1 MEKISKAEVK
11 SLLVDAPT
19 SGFAEIILKDP
30 KRTGS
35 IVLRDYY
42 LTDGEGARSHRP
54 FVDKEGNHRIIKIT
68 KKKKLNLTYDNDRLE
83 YMQAKLHPIF
93 TDGPTPILIVVNKEE
108 EANDFIVE
116 KDLEAKVNGVIQ
128 KLAGSELR
136 NFARVLLLKV
146 NEGSTDA
153 AVKRAVYEKA
163 ELEPTV
169 VLEAWEDPERPLKEL
184 IRAGVTKKVFTSKNG
199 RWSCEGALCGTSF
212 ETTLDWLKENEDLLP
227 KLRKKIFK

>member
-1 MEKISKAEVK
+1 MEKISNAEVK
-11 SLLVDAPT
+11 NLLKGAPT

-35 IVLRDYY
+35 IVLRDYH
-42 LTDGEGARSHRP
+42 LVDDEGNRSHRP
-54 FVDKEGNHRIIKIT
+54 FVDASGNHRIIKIT
-68 KKKKLNLTYDNDRLE
+68 KKKRLNLSQENDRLE

-108 EANDFIVE
+108 EANDFIIE
-116 KDLEAKVNGVIQ
+116 KDLEAKVNGIIQ
-128 KLAGSELR
+128 KLGGSELK

-146 NEGSTDA
+146 TEGSTDA
-153 AVKRAVYEKA
+153 AIKRLVYEKA
-163 ELEPTV
+163 ELEPVV

-184 IRAGVTKKVFTSKNG
+184 IRTGISKGVFTKKNG

-212 ETTLDWLKENEDLLP
+212 ESTLEWIKENDDLLP

>member
-11 SLLVDAPT
+11 SLLTDAPT

-35 IVLRDYY
+35 IVLRDYH
-42 LTDGEGARSHRP
+42 LTDDEGARSHRP

-68 KKKKLNLTYDNDRLE
+68 KKKKLNLTYENDRLE

-128 KLAGSELR
+128 KLSGSELKK
-136 NFARVLLLKV
+136 FARVLLVKV
-146 NEGSTDA
+146 NEGSTDS

-163 ELEPTV
+163 ELEPWE

-184 IRAGVTKKVFTSKNG
+184 IRSGVIKKVFTTKNG
-199 RWSCEGALCGTSF
+199 RWSCGGTLCGTSF
-212 ETTLDWLKENEDLLP
+212 ETTLEWLKDNEDLLP
-227 KLRKKIFK
+227 KLRKQIFK

>member
-11 SLLVDAPT
+11 SLLTDAPT

-35 IVLRDYY
+35 IVLRDYH
-42 LTDGEGARSHRP
+42 LTDDEGARSHRP

-68 KKKKLNLTYDNDRLE
+68 KKKKLNLTYENDRLE

-93 TDGPTPILIVVNKEE
+93 TDGPTPILIVINKEE
-108 EANDFIVE
+108 EANDFIIE

-128 KLAGSELR
+128 KLSGSELKK
-136 NFARVLLLKV
+136 FARVLLVKV
-146 NEGSTDA
+146 NEGSTDS

-163 ELEPTV
+163 ELEPFD

-184 IRAGVTKKVFTSKNG
+184 IRSGVIKKVFTTKNG
-199 RWSCEGALCGTSF
+199 RWSCEGTLCGTSF
-212 ETTLDWLKENEDLLP
+212 ETTLEWLKDNEDLLP
-227 KLRKKIFK
+227 KLRKQIFK

>member
-11 SLLVDAPT
+11 SLLTDAPT

-35 IVLRDYY
+35 IVLRDYH
-42 LTDGEGARSHRP
+42 LTDDEGARSHRP

-68 KKKKLNLTYDNDRLE
+68 KKKKLNLTYENDRLE

-128 KLAGSELR
+128 KLSGSELKK
-136 NFARVLLLKV
+136 FARVLLVKV
-146 NEGSTDA
+146 NEGSTDS

-163 ELEPTV
+163 ELQPIE

-184 IRAGVTKKVFTSKNG
+184 IRSGVIKKVFTTKNG
-199 RWSCEGALCGTSF
+199 RWSCEGTLCGTSF
-212 ETTLDWLKENEDLLP
+212 ETTLEWLKDNEDLLP
-227 KLRKKIFK
+227 KLRKQIFK

>member
-1 MEKISKAEVK
+1 MEKLSNADVK
-11 SLLVDAPT
+11 SLLKGAPT

-35 IVLRDYY
+35 IVLRDYHIE
-42 LTDGEGARSHRP
+42 DDEGGRSHRP
-54 FVDKEGNHRIIKIT
+54 FVDGKGNHRIVKIT
-68 KKKKLNLTYDNDRLE
+68 KKKVLNLSHDNDRLE
-83 YMQAKLHPIF
+83 YMQALLHPIF

-108 EANDFIVE
+108 EANDFIIE

-128 KLAGSELR
+128 KLSGSELK

-146 NEGSTDA
+146 TEGSTDPA
-153 AVKRAVYEKA
+153 IKRLVYEKA
-163 ELEPTV
+163 ELEPIM

-184 IRAGVTKKVFTSKNG
+184 IRTGIAKGVFTKKNG

-212 ETTLDWLKENEDLLP
+212 ESTLEWIKENDDLLP
-227 KLRKKIFK
+227 KLRKQIFK